1 MASKSNKKKK
11 NKQKNNPNYK
21 KKQNRSTP
29 SPPKSPNPA
38 PSNSPQTSQ
47 TASSSTQTGSVQQP
61 STTMPNSSQAG
72 WQPYSLDRYAHDLVL
87 ARRDK
92 ESEVLN
98 QVHKMRSTVAF
109 GLERFWGEQ
118 HRLDG
123 DKAEYWRDMWRTLA
137 EILQDAGIALPN
149 DANNL
154 WDFNREHRKIAIAIL
169 TQLCDCAIW
178 WTQRYKP

>member
-1 MASKSNKKKK
+1 MARKHKKKK
-11 NKQKNNPNYK
+11 TKTKTNKNTE
-21 KKQNRSTP
+21 QNSKTS
-29 SPPKSPNPA
+29 SPQKSPNP
-38 PSNSPQTSQ
+38 PSPNSRQTSQ
-47 TASSSTQTGSVQQP
+47 TASPPAQTGSVQQP
-61 STTMPNSSQAG
+61 STTMSNSSAG

-87 ARRDK
+87 ARADQD
-92 ESEVLN
+92 SEVLN

-123 DKAEYWRDMWRTLA
+123 DKADYWRAMWRTLA

-154 WDFNREHRKIAIAIL
+154 WEFNPEHRKIAIAIL